1 MSDTKTEEIVYK
13 LLNDGVKLSEIQ
25 VLLKDEHGINM
36 TFLDLR
42 LLAAELENV
51 DWGQHDPVQEE
62 SEEGGEKTPES
73 GDGTTTIE
81 VSKLVRPGSV
91 ANGSVKFASGATADW
106 LLTQMGQL
114 SLDNNVGEPTPE
126 DLQEFQIKLQEELSQ
141 RSY

>member
-1 MSDTKTEEIVYK
+1 MSDMKTKEIIYT
-13 LLNDGVKLSEIQ
+13 LLNDGVKLSDIQ
-25 VLLKDEHGINM
+25 VILKEKHEITM

-51 DWGQHDPVQEE
+51 DWGQHDPEQEDAEEE
-62 SEEGGEKTPES
+62 SEQTPEP

-114 SLDNNVGEPTPE
+114 SLDNNVGEPTPD

-141 RSY
+141 GRY